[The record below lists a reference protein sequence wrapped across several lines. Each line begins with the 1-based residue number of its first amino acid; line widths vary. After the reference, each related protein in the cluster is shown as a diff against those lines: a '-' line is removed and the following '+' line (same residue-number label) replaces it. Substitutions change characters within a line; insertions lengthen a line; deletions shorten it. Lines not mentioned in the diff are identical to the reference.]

1 MITRRTFWMNAAAVA
16 AGARLLRAAGV
27 DGKWEATIE
36 SPMGPTTMTFD
47 LKADGEMLSGAVA
60 NEMMGKSEIADG
72 KIEGDKVSFVQ
83 VMQRGE
89 REIRFKY
96 EGTVSG
102 DAMEL
107 TRSMVRPAGGAPG
120 QQGGGG
126 GRARGGGQGPGG
138 GNRGPGGGGR
148 PGGGGQGQGGNRG
161 PGGGGQPGGRGQG
174 QGGNRGGMGRPVT
187 FTAKRVQ

>member
-1 MITRRTFWMNAAAVA
+1 MITRRTFWMSAAAVA
-16 AGARLLRAAGV
+16 ASARSLRAAGV

-36 SPMGPTTMTFD
+36 GPMGPMTMKFD
-47 LKADGEMLSGAVA
+47 LKADGDMLSGTIA
-60 NEMMGKSEIADG
+60 NEMMGESEIADG

-83 VMQRGE
+83 VMRRGE

-107 TRSMVRPAGGAPG
+107 TRSMDRPAGGAG
-120 QQGGGG
+120 QGQGGGG
-126 GRARGGGQGPGG
+126 ARRQRGGGQGQGGGRGPGS

-161 PGGGGQPGGRGQG
+161 G
-174 QGGNRGGMGRPVT
+174 GGMGRPVT

>member
-1 MITRRTFWMNAAAVA
+1 M
-16 AGARLLRAAGV
+16 

-36 SPMGPTTMTFD
+36 SPTGPMTMTFD

-96 EGTVSG
+96 EGTVS
-102 DAMEL
+102 ATQWSL
-107 TRSMVRPAGGAPG
+107 PVRWSALPAEPPVNRAEAPAE
-120 QQGGGG
+120 
-126 GRARGGGQGPGG
+126 RAAAAK
-138 GNRGPGGGGR
+138 
-148 PGGGGQGQGGNRG
+148 
-161 PGGGGQPGGRGQG
+161 GRGAE
-174 QGGNRGGMGRPVT
+174 
-187 FTAKRVQ
+187 TAAPEAADSRAAAVKAKAETAAAWAAP

>member
-1 MITRRTFWMNAAAVA
+1 MVITRRTFWTNAAAVA

-36 SPMGPTTMTFD
+36 SPMGPMTMTFD

-89 REIRFKY
+89 REIRFQY
-96 EGTVSG
+96 EGTVLG

-120 QQGGGG
+120 Q
-126 GRARGGGQGPGG
+126 GG

-161 PGGGGQPGGRGQG
+161 
-174 QGGNRGGMGRPVT
+174 GMGRPVT